1 MQRTVQNDILSV
13 PTVITDDSRLDS
25 GNFYQNIIANELH
38 SMESWASHL
47 NQEDMD
53 QIVTHLSNAKK
64 RLIVGARSSYSA
76 ALWMGTLLNQ
86 LLGNT
91 KVVHEFYDSN
101 FEYLT
106 EASEDTVV
114 LLISFAR
121 YTKWSLKY
129 AQIAKN
135 HGAKILA
142 ITDSISS
149 PAWRWQTTLSL
160 QRSISMKWDLT
171 PSHAS
176 IVCLT
181 VLLQKSAK
189 PGANPSVHDF
199 MTWKN
204 FIQTL
209 IFFTNNNFRGGII
222 MQEILDIFL
231 EKSKQH
237 HSNIIYAQI
246 YKNDLLKEEFR
257 LFPVKTRLNIWSIS
271 KPFVAMAAGI
281 AEREGLITLDEY
293 IYPWFEKYFP
303 SDPSENLYK
312 IKIRDLLTMSSGQK
326 DPLFFCDGPER
337 YREKDWVRYFFQND
351 SFPYTPGTHF
361 VYSNFCSYILS
372 VLLEEKSGT
381 GLLNYLRYRFFEPV
395 GIPNPDW
402 TLCPQGHCMAANG
415 LYLTID
421 ELARFGHLLLHEGS
435 LNGKQIVPKNS

>member
-1 MQRTVQNDILSV
+1 MKIEQLIREKVSFLSAGQKKVAEYILQHLDSFSYSTLAKLSKEISVSETTIIRLAYSLGFESFSEMQRTVQNDILSV
-13 PTVITDDSRLDS
+13 PTVIKDDSLLDS

-149 PAWRWQTTLSL
+149 PAWALADHAIIIEINLNEMGFNSFSCLYCLFDSIVAKIRKT
-160 QRSISMKWDLT
+160 RCKSIS
-171 PSHAS
+171 
-176 IVCLT
+176 
-181 VLLQKSAK
+181 
-189 PGANPSVHDF
+189 
-199 MTWKN
+199 
-204 FIQTL
+204 
-209 IFFTNNNFRGGII
+209 
-222 MQEILDIFL
+222 
-231 EKSKQH
+231 
-237 HSNIIYAQI
+237 
-246 YKNDLLKEEFR
+246 
-257 LFPVKTRLNIWSIS
+257 TRLY
-271 KPFVAMAAGI
+271 
-281 AEREGLITLDEY
+281 D
-293 IYPWFEKYFP
+293 
-303 SDPSENLYK
+303 
-312 IKIRDLLTMSSGQK
+312 
-326 DPLFFCDGPER
+326 
-337 YREKDWVRYFFQND
+337 
-351 SFPYTPGTHF
+351 
-361 VYSNFCSYILS
+361 
-372 VLLEEKSGT
+372 LEE
-381 GLLNYLRYRFFEPV
+381 
-395 GIPNPDW
+395 
-402 TLCPQGHCMAANG
+402 
-415 LYLTID
+415 LYSDFDLFY
-421 ELARFGHLLLHEGS
+421 E
-435 LNGKQIVPKNS
+435 

>member
-1 MQRTVQNDILSV
+1 MKIEQLIREKVSFLSAGQKKVAEYILQHLDSFSYSTLAKLSKEISVSETTIIRLAYSLGFESFSEMQRTVQNDILSV
-13 PTVITDDSRLDS
+13 PTVIKDDSLLDS

-149 PAWRWQTTLSL
+149 PAWALADHAIIIEINLNEMGFNSFSCLYCLFDSIVAKIRKT
-160 QRSISMKWDLT
+160 RCKSIS
-171 PSHAS
+171 
-176 IVCLT
+176 
-181 VLLQKSAK
+181 
-189 PGANPSVHDF
+189 
-199 MTWKN
+199 
-204 FIQTL
+204 
-209 IFFTNNNFRGGII
+209 
-222 MQEILDIFL
+222 
-231 EKSKQH
+231 
-237 HSNIIYAQI
+237 
-246 YKNDLLKEEFR
+246 
-257 LFPVKTRLNIWSIS
+257 TRL
-271 KPFVAMAAGI
+271 P
-281 AEREGLITLDEY
+281 D
-293 IYPWFEKYFP
+293 
-303 SDPSENLYK
+303 
-312 IKIRDLLTMSSGQK
+312 
-326 DPLFFCDGPER
+326 
-337 YREKDWVRYFFQND
+337 
-351 SFPYTPGTHF
+351 
-361 VYSNFCSYILS
+361 
-372 VLLEEKSGT
+372 LEE
-381 GLLNYLRYRFFEPV
+381 
-395 GIPNPDW
+395 
-402 TLCPQGHCMAANG
+402 
-415 LYLTID
+415 LYSDVDLFY
-421 ELARFGHLLLHEGS
+421 E
-435 LNGKQIVPKNS
+435 

>member
-1 MQRTVQNDILSV
+1 
-13 PTVITDDSRLDS
+13 
-25 GNFYQNIIANELH
+25 
-38 SMESWASHL
+38 
-47 NQEDMD
+47 
-53 QIVTHLSNAKK
+53 
-64 RLIVGARSSYSA
+64 
-76 ALWMGTLLNQ
+76 MGTLLNQ

-149 PAWRWQTTLSL
+149 PAWALADHAIITEINLNEMGFNSFSCLYCLFDSIVAKIRKT
-160 QRSISMKWDLT
+160 RCKSISTRLHDLEELY
-171 PSHAS
+171 S
-176 IVCLT
+176 
-181 VLLQKSAK
+181 
-189 PGANPSVHDF
+189 DF
-199 MTWKN
+199 D
-204 FIQTL
+204 L
-209 IFFTNNNFRGGII
+209 FTNNNFRGII

-293 IYPWFEKYFP
+293 IYPWFEKYFRQILP
-303 SDPSENLYK
+303 K
-312 IKIRDLLTMSSGQK
+312 IFTK
-326 DPLFFCDGPER
+326 
-337 YREKDWVRYFFQND
+337 
-351 SFPYTPGTHF
+351 
-361 VYSNFCSYILS
+361 
-372 VLLEEKSGT
+372 
-381 GLLNYLRYRFFEPV
+381 
-395 GIPNPDW
+395 
-402 TLCPQGHCMAANG
+402 
-415 LYLTID
+415 
-421 ELARFGHLLLHEGS
+421 
-435 LNGKQIVPKNS
+435 

>member
-1 MQRTVQNDILSV
+1 MKIEQLIREKVSFLSAGQKKVAEYILQHLDSFSYSTLAKLSKEISVSETTIIRLAYSLGFESFSEMQRTVQNDILSV
-13 PTVITDDSRLDS
+13 PTVIKDDSRLDS

-38 SMESWASHL
+38 SMENWASHL

-149 PAWRWQTTLSL
+149 PAWALADHAIIIEINL
-160 QRSISMKWDLT
+160 NEMDLT

-209 IFFTNNNFRGGII
+209 IFFTNNNFRGG
-222 MQEILDIFL
+222 
-231 EKSKQH
+231 
-237 HSNIIYAQI
+237 
-246 YKNDLLKEEFR
+246 
-257 LFPVKTRLNIWSIS
+257 
-271 KPFVAMAAGI
+271 
-281 AEREGLITLDEY
+281 
-293 IYPWFEKYFP
+293 
-303 SDPSENLYK
+303 
-312 IKIRDLLTMSSGQK
+312 
-326 DPLFFCDGPER
+326 
-337 YREKDWVRYFFQND
+337 
-351 SFPYTPGTHF
+351 
-361 VYSNFCSYILS
+361 LS
-372 VLLEEKSGT
+372 CRK
-381 GLLNYLRYRFFEPV
+381 F
-395 GIPNPDW
+395 
-402 TLCPQGHCMAANG
+402 
-415 LYLTID
+415 
-421 ELARFGHLLLHEGS
+421 
-435 LNGKQIVPKNS
+435 

>member
-1 MQRTVQNDILSV
+1 MKIEQLIREKVSFLSAGQKKVAEYILQHLDSFSYSTLAKLSKEISVSETTIIRLAYSLGFESFSEMQRTVQNDILSV
-13 PTVITDDSRLDS
+13 PTVIKDDSLLDS

-149 PAWRWQTTLSL
+149 PAWALA
-160 QRSISMKWDLT
+160 D
-171 PSHAS
+171 HAIIIEINLNEMGFNSFSCLYCLFDS
-176 IVCLT
+176 IV
-181 VLLQKSAK
+181 AK
-189 PGANPSVHDF
+189 
-199 MTWKN
+199 
-204 FIQTL
+204 I
-209 IFFTNNNFRGGII
+209 R
-222 MQEILDIFL
+222 
-231 EKSKQH
+231 
-237 HSNIIYAQI
+237 
-246 YKNDLLKEEFR
+246 
-257 LFPVKTRLNIWSIS
+257 KTRCKSI
-271 KPFVAMAAGI
+271 I
-281 AEREGLITLDEY
+281 HY
-293 IYPWFEKYFP
+293 
-303 SDPSENLYK
+303 
-312 IKIRDLLTMSSGQK
+312 
-326 DPLFFCDGPER
+326 
-337 YREKDWVRYFFQND
+337 
-351 SFPYTPGTHF
+351 
-361 VYSNFCSYILS
+361 
-372 VLLEEKSGT
+372 
-381 GLLNYLRYRFFEPV
+381 
-395 GIPNPDW
+395 
-402 TLCPQGHCMAANG
+402 
-415 LYLTID
+415 
-421 ELARFGHLLLHEGS
+421 
-435 LNGKQIVPKNS
+435 